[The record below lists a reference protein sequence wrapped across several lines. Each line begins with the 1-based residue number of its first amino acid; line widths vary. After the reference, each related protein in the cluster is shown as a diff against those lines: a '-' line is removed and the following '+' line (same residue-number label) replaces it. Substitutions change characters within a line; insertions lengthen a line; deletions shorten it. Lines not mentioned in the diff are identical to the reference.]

1 MDIWGQSHSTFVVF
15 VIATGIF
22 DLCTRKN
29 LIKLN
34 ARRIVWRPI
43 TRFIFFSLSLSFLF
57 FYFVFFLRLSPTIF
71 ATSAMFQFYNWK
83 SLFFFF
89 FIVAAVVVVA
99 LHLLLLLKHFVFHM
113 FSLALNAHSLFGLN
127 ENFIQIQ
134 HKADWFYAFFVS
146 HFPHIFPIFALFFP
160 ICMQLSKFN
169 CFLYSG
175 TQRKHV
181 RTCWPHKTY

>member
-43 TRFIFFSLSLSFLF
+43 TRFIFFSLSLISLLLFCILSALISYYFCDLCHVSILQLKKPFLF
-57 FYFVFFLRLSPTIF
+57 FS
-71 ATSAMFQFYNWK
+71 
-83 SLFFFF
+83 
-89 FIVAAVVVVA
+89 IVAAVVVVA

-146 HFPHIFPIFALFFP
+146 HFPHIFPIFAHFFP

-181 RTCWPHKTY
+181 RTCWPYKTY

>member
-1 MDIWGQSHSTFVVF
+1 MKCSPHCLTSNYSFHF
-15 VIATGIF
+15 
-22 DLCTRKN
+22 L
-29 LIKLN
+29 
-34 ARRIVWRPI
+34 
-43 TRFIFFSLSLSFLF
+43 FSLSHFSSFIL
-57 FYFVFFLRLSPTIF
+57 YSSCAYLLLFLRPLPCFNFTIEKAF
-71 ATSAMFQFYNWK
+71 S
-83 SLFFFF
+83 FF

-146 HFPHIFPIFALFFP
+146 HFPHIFPIFAHFFP

-181 RTCWPHKTY
+181 RTCWPYKTY